1 MRSARS
7 LELMMWVGVVGEPAA
22 WACQHVFGF
31 GVTVA
36 GCGAG
41 SHAWKV
47 PIDSW
52 TVIAGSV
59 AAALAVGGLAASVIA
74 LRAAGATSKDDPP
87 PAGRI
92 YFMSVCGIVISPL
105 FLAIIVMST
114 VATAVLSNCHPG

>member
-1 MRSARS
+1 MKSARS
-7 LELMMWVGVVGEPAA
+7 LELMMWVGVVAAPAA

-36 GCGAG
+36 GCGSG
-41 SHAWKV
+41 SHAWMV

-59 AAALAVGGLAASVIA
+59 AAALAIGGLVASVIT
-74 LRAAGATSKDDPP
+74 LRAVSAMSKDDPP
-87 PAGRI
+87 PGGRI